1 LFAFGQNAKKPEFDV
16 ATVKAV
22 PLAQL
27 GDRIDIN
34 LGTVRNGRVTLAN
47 VTLSDCIKFA
57 YGIISDAQIAGPE

>member
-47 VTLSDCIKFA
+47 VTLSARRESRIGRRFRGSTD
-57 YGIISDAQIAGPE
+57 GL